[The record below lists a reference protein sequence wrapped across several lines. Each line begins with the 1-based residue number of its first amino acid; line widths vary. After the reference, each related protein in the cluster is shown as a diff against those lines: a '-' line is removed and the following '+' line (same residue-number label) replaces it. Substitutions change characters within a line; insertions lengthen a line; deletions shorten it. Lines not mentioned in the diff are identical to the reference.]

1 MKTTNYRWDYK
12 ISLGG
17 TEQMMGL
24 GFPIPNQHLSN
35 PLRTP
40 QGDVVNLGLGIN
52 IVSEEQNLEN
62 RNRDV
67 LGPAGCGYVA

>member
-24 GFPIPNQHLSN
+24 EPHKEMWSIWDWAL
-35 PLRTP
+35 
-40 QGDVVNLGLGIN
+40 I
-52 IVSEEQNLEN
+52 
-62 RNRDV
+62 
-67 LGPAGCGYVA
+67 